1 MGEKWGFAGNA
12 FIKIRF
18 LKEKRKNRENRENR
32 ENRAN
37 RANREKYRKAE
48 QYYFGKESRLK
59 CMNC

>member
-1 MGEKWGFAGNA
+1 MGGKWGFAGNA

-18 LKEKRKNRENRENR
+18 LKGKRKNRENRE
-32 ENRAN
+32 N